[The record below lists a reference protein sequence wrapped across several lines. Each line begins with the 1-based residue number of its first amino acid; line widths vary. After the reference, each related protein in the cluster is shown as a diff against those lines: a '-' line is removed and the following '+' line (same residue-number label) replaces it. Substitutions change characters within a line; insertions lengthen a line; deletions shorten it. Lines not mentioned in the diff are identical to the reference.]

1 MIGMMHHGDEKA
13 LMIDILIN
21 GVLTWMIKYQ

>member
-1 MIGMMHHGDEKA
+1 MIAMYHGDEKA

-21 GVLTWMIKYQ
+21 GVLIWMIKYQ